1 MENEFSN
8 LVKKLVEIEEGLCAI
23 KFNTSDTLKNLDQ
36 IFDILVQKKIIE
48 DPQLDKKIIEDPQLD
63 NRIIN

>member
-23 KFNTSDTLKNLDQ
+23 KFNTLDTQKNLDQ

-48 DPQLDKKIIEDPQLD
+48 DPQLD
-63 NRIIN
+63 NRIIK